1 MTDSLDIA
9 RRAIEIVGDRA
20 EAEAVA
26 TVGRLALTRFANS
39 FIHQNVS
46 EDTVGVWLRVAA
58 DGRVAALQGN
68 RYDDASLQRL
78 VDGAL
83 EAASLQPRDE
93 EWPGV
98 SAPAK
103 VPDVRHV
110 DPATKDVAPELRAS
124 LVRDFIDAGD
134 GLLGAGYCDS
144 AFQEQSFV
152 NTSGQE
158 ATGEDTRASID
169 GIHQTGVSAGSAHQ
183 TSMAI
188 GDIDGSAA
196 GRLAADRARRGMDAF
211 DLKPGEYEVVLAPEC
226 VASIA
231 IFLSVYGF
239 SGKAVN
245 EGQSFVELGRQ
256 QFDPRVEIFDDPL
269 STGAL
274 GVPFDTEGTPKRRLG
289 LVSAGVTSAIAHD
302 RRSAKKAGAESTGHA
317 HPQSAVWGPVATD
330 LVVQGGD
337 ESVED
342 LIAAVDR
349 GLYMAT
355 FNYCRI
361 LDPKTQVVTG
371 LTRNGTFMIENGKI
385 TGAVTNL
392 RFTQSFV
399 TALGP
404 GNVLG
409 FGDDAR
415 FADSEFGAG
424 FVRAPSAR
432 LASWN
437 FTGGAEG

>member
-1 MTDSLDIA
+1 MTKSLDIA
-9 RRAIEIVGDRA
+9 RRVIEMLGDRA

-26 TVGRLALTRFANS
+26 TTGRQALTRFANS

-46 EDTVGVWLRVAA
+46 EDTVEVWLRVAA

-68 RYDDASLQRL
+68 RVDDASLKRL

-98 SAPAK
+98 APKAK
-103 VPDVRHV
+103 VPKIRHV
-110 DPATKDVAPELRAS
+110 DPGTTDVAPEQRAS
-124 LVRDFIDAGD
+124 LVSDFINAGE
-134 GLLGAGYCDS
+134 GLSAAGYCDT
-144 AFQEQSFV
+144 AFNERSFV
-152 NTSGQE
+152 NSAGQE
-158 ATGEDTRASID
+158 ATAEDTRASID
-169 GIHQTGVSAGSAHQ
+169 GIHQTGESAGSAHQ
-183 TSMAI
+183 TSVSI
-188 GDIDGSAA
+188 GDIDGVAA
-196 GRLAADRARRGMDAF
+196 GTLAAERARKGLNAYDT
-211 DLKPGEYEVVLAPEC
+211 KPGDYEVVLSPEC

-245 EGQSFVELGRQ
+245 EGQSFVELGKA
-256 QFDPRVEIFDDPL
+256 QFDPQIVVSDDPL
-269 STGAL
+269 SKGGL
-274 GVPFDTEGTPKRRLG
+274 GVPFDTEGTPKRRLE
-289 LVSAGVTSAIAHD
+289 LVENGVTSGVAHD
-302 RRSAKKAGAESTGHA
+302 RRSAKTAGAASTGHA
-317 HPQSAVWGPVATD
+317 HPQSAVWGPVAAD
-330 LVVQGGD
+330 IVVGGGS

-349 GLYMAT
+349 GIYVAT

-385 TGAVTNL
+385 TGALTGL

-399 TALGP
+399 AALGE
-404 GNVLG
+404 GNILG
-409 FGDDAR
+409 LGNDTR
-415 FADSEFGAG
+415 YADSEFGAG
-424 FVRAPSAR
+424 FVRAPSVR
-432 LASWN
+432 LASWH
-437 FTGGAEG
+437 FTGGTEG